1 MPIPDTSRLCVH
13 TATTRP
19 WPLARAI
26 SGYRTAGVQGITV
39 WRDALMPQGVA
50 ESARRL
56 RDSGLQVVSL
66 CRGGFFPA
74 RDPGERQLALD
85 DNRRAL
91 DEAAELGA
99 PLVVLVCGAVPGQP
113 LSASRRQI
121 ADGIQAIL
129 PHARALG
136 IRLGIE
142 PLHPMYAADRS
153 AVNTLGQAR
162 ALCDALGSPQVGVVV
177 DVYHCWWDPALETEI
192 ALLGATGRLF
202 AFHLCDWRVET
213 RHLLTDRGLMGEGCI
228 DLPRIRACMESAGF
242 SGWNEVEIFSS
253 ERWALDQEVWLGQVV
268 RAYHAHC

>member
-1 MPIPDTSRLCVH
+1 MTPTP
-13 TATTRP
+13 TTKP

-26 SGYRTAGVQGITV
+26 SGYRAAGVQGITV
-39 WRDALMPQGVA
+39 WRDALQPQGVA
-50 ESARRL
+50 ESARWL
-56 RDSGLQVVSL
+56 RDSGLTVVSL

-74 RDPGERQLALD
+74 RDPGERQRALD

-91 DEAAELGA
+91 DEAAVLGA

-113 LSASRRQI
+113 LAESRRQI
-121 ADGIQAIL
+121 AAGIQAIE

-142 PLHPMYAADRS
+142 PLHPMYAAERS

-162 ALCDALGSPQVGVVV
+162 ALCDALASPQVGVVV
-177 DVYHCWWDPALETEI
+177 DVYHCWWDPELEAEI
-192 ALLGATGRLF
+192 ALLGAAGRLF
-202 AFHLCDWRVET
+202 AFHLCDWRVDT

-228 DLPRIRACMESAGF
+228 DLPRIRACMQAAGF

-253 ERWALDQEVWLGQVV
+253 ERWALAQEVWLAQVV